1 MDDACFQMVC
11 YCNGCTKKREKEKK
25 RYTLW
30 NFYQKYVYKLYE
42 LSFQKDYSRVFAP
55 PTTPSKKYCYR
66 PQFIKSHFPSFTC
79 FIHKSST
86 FYKDLATLQVRA
98 FGRLILHFFLI
109 DNNKKKCRWINVY
122 FIFKI
127 HILVTHL
134 NAEIFFLFLPLVDIS
149 IWNWIGSFT
158 YHRAKTHQWR
168 KAINLSG
175 LAI

>member
-1 MDDACFQMVC
+1 M
-11 YCNGCTKKREKEKK
+11 YKKKIEKEKK

-42 LSFQKDYSRVFAP
+42 LSLQKDYSRVFAST
-55 PTTPSKKYCYR
+55 TTPSKKYCYR

-79 FIHKSST
+79 FIQKSST
-86 FYKDLATLQVRA
+86 FYKDLANTTSAGLWA
-98 FGRLILHFFLI
+98 FNPPFFLI

-168 KAINLSG
+168 KVINLSG
-175 LAI
+175 MAI